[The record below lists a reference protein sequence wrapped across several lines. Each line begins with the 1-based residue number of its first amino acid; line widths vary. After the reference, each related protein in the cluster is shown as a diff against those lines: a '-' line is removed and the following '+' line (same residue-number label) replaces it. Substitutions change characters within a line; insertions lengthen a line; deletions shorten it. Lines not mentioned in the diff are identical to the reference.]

1 MHEEI
6 HFNQDWSGTIKYTF
20 DLTEMA
26 ETMREEGFES
36 LMDDDLTQKL
46 KEPEDMHAASY
57 VIIDEDLKKGLCVF
71 GYDFKNV
78 EVLNATMSDSN
89 PLSSAAPNGEVFD
102 YFVLK
107 GKKLFFQIPPMNEGE
122 ERSEEEESM
131 MMMADMLHVKFTL
144 FFDRQIKKVKEKTS
158 LEEIDIYDRNVTW
171 EPDTGD
177 LMYTSEPQ
185 GFVVIVK

>member
-1 MHEEI
+1 
-6 HFNQDWSGTIKYTF
+6 
-20 DLTEMA
+20 
-26 ETMREEGFES
+26 
-36 LMDDDLTQKL
+36 
-46 KEPEDMHAASY
+46 
-57 VIIDEDLKKGLCVF
+57 
-71 GYDFKNV
+71 
-78 EVLNATMSDSN
+78 
-89 PLSSAAPNGEVFD
+89 
-102 YFVLK
+102 
-107 GKKLFFQIPPMNEGE
+107 MNEGE